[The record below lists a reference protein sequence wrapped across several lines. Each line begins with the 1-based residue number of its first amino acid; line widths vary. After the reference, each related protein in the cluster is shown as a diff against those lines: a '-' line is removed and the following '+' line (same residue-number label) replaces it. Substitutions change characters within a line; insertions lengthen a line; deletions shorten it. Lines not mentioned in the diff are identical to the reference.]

1 MKPRQPAHKEQGAK
15 SGGDEWYTR
24 AQDEDTLSPSAG
36 LSGGFF
42 VVYFTVTKGRL
53 LMARRFFTSE
63 SVTEGHP
70 DKICDQISDAVLDA
84 ILTQDP
90 VARVACETTVST
102 GLIHIMGEITTS
114 CYVDIAKVAREVVR
128 DIGYDRAKYG
138 FDCDTCGVVLNIDEQ
153 SPDIAMGVDK
163 ALEAREG
170 EMTDELD
177 GGAGDQG
184 MMFGYACRETEEL
197 MPLAISLSH
206 KLAQRLTAVR
216 KDGTLD
222 YLRPDGKSQVTVEY
236 DENQNPVR
244 VDAVVISTQHSPEAS
259 LEQIRSDMVEYVIRP
274 TIPANLMDENT
285 KIYVNPTGR
294 FVVGGPQGDSG
305 LTGRKIIV
313 DTYGGSAPHGGGAFS
328 GKDPTKVDRSAAYA
342 ARWVAKNVV
351 AAGLADRCQVQ
362 LAYAIGVARPVSVL
376 VDTFGT
382 GKVSDEVLEHAV
394 NQVFD
399 LRPTAIIN
407 RLDLRRPIYRQTA
420 AYGHFGR
427 PELDLP
433 WEKTDMTQAL
443 LDACNI

>member
-1 MKPRQPAHKEQGAK
+1 
-15 SGGDEWYTR
+15 
-24 AQDEDTLSPSAG
+24 
-36 LSGGFF
+36 
-42 VVYFTVTKGRL
+42 
-53 LMARRFFTSE
+53 MARRFFTSE

-84 ILTQDP
+84 ILAQDP

-102 GLIHIMGEITTS
+102 GLVHIMGEITTS
-114 CYVDIAKVAREVVR
+114 CYVDIAKVAREVIR

-259 LEQIRSDMVEYVIRP
+259 LEQIRADMVEHVIRP
-274 TIPANLMDENT
+274 TIPANLMDKNT
-285 KIYVNPTGR
+285 KIYINPTGR

-362 LAYAIGVARPVSVL
+362 LAYAIGVAHPVSVL

-382 GKVSDEVLEHAV
+382 GTVSDEVLEQAV
-394 NQVFD
+394 TQVFD

-443 LDACNI
+443 LDACKG